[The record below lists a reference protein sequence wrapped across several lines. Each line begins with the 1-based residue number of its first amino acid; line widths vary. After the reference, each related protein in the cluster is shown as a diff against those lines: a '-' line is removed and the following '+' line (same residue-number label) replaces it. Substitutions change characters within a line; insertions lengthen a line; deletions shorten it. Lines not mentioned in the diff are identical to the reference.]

1 MEQPRGRRAKV
12 AGDSPRSRSLSGVA
26 GRLTP
31 AADLQDAKMSIRI
44 LEPHNSRCNASDRGY
59 PHHVQCVR
67 IGDVPVT
74 PQIMDIVIPPGD

>member
-1 MEQPRGRRAKV
+1 LTQPEAIVVTLG
-12 AGDSPRSRSLSGVA
+12 AGIYQND
-26 GRLTP
+26 T
-31 AADLQDAKMSIRI
+31 AADVKEAKMSIRI